1 LKTGDKCFG
10 VLPCDEKTSS
20 GNFSRVKNFKKYLKV
35 SALNNLEC
43 FFMLKTLEE
52 VGTQFTLKNL

>member
-10 VLPCDEKTSS
+10 VLPCDEKTCS

-43 FFMLKTLEE
+43 FVMLKTVEE
-52 VGTQFTLKNL
+52 VGTQFALKNL